1 MRCLGIDIKIVSGFC
16 DSVVRT
22 VNDLCVSVSYIREKV
37 SDTIAAGINR
47 VSDFNVCAC
56 LVSGDLSFDAIC
68 KNTSISVQVTTI
80 CEPNVGAFYL
90 EIEPELLWV
99 YPDIETYN
107 KVISNTDWIII

>member
-1 MRCLGIDIKIVSGFC
+1 MRCLGIDIKIVSGLC

-56 LVSGDLSFDAIC
+56 LVSGNLSFDAIC
-68 KNTSISVQVTTI
+68 KNTPISVQVTTI
-80 CEPNVGAFYL
+80 CEPNIGAFYL

>member
-1 MRCLGIDIKIVSGFC
+1 MRCLGIDIKIVSGLC

-47 VSDFNVCAC
+47 VSDFNVCTC
-56 LVSGDLSFDAIC
+56 LVSGDISFDAIC
-68 KNTSISVQVTTI
+68 KNTPISVQVTTI
-80 CEPNVGAFYL
+80 CEPSIGDLYL

>member
-1 MRCLGIDIKIVSGFC
+1 MRCLSIDIKIVIGLC

-37 SDTIAAGINR
+37 SDTIAADINR

-56 LVSGDLSFDAIC
+56 LVSGDLSFDVIC

-80 CEPNVGAFYL
+80 CEPNIGDFYL

-99 YPDIETYN
+99 YTDIETYN
-107 KVISNTDWIII
+107 RVISNTSWVIN

>member
-1 MRCLGIDIKIVSGFC
+1 MRCLGIDIKILGGLC

-37 SDTIAAGINR
+37 SDTICAGARR
-47 VSDFNVCAC
+47 VFDFNACAL

-80 CEPNVGAFYL
+80 CEPSIGDFYL

-107 KVISNTDWIII
+107 KVISNTSWVIN